1 MRAWIALLLALPLAS
16 VGRLCTLAGHNAQ
29 PLFNTAPPS
38 PTVTQC
44 YGRASADKPFAPY
57 KPCPTS
63 PLGHYKD
70 IKFSSIDAI
79 PGLKGSPWD
88 KPTATIVYPQEALS
102 GTKFPVL
109 IWGHGTGIGS
119 IAPMTNLSYI
129 VAMSTVAS
137 QGFIIV
143 GPDTCRYLECASLF
157 HEDMLQTLK
166 ACSANRT
173 LHPALHHADFD
184 RVGVFGHSMGAM
196 GAMVAAG
203 GGVGNNTHPSD
214 YNITA
219 AVAMHTCWDPG
230 EAAKNV
236 KVPIMFTAGTA
247 DHICPDGCS
256 ELFYDAVPDTV
267 DKILFDVRNASH
279 MACSGIGDN
288 SEVPAVALFL
298 ACYVK
303 GERCE
308 EIHGRGDGICGQI
321 IQDKLS
327 DCRVHVATK
336 GSSM

>member
-1 MRAWIALLLALPLAS
+1 MHCHSDRMRAWIALLLALPLAS

-29 PLFNTAPPS
+29 PLFNIAPPS

-44 YGRASADKPFAPY
+44 YGRASADKPFGPY

-79 PGLKGSPWD
+79 PGLKGSLWD

-102 GTKFPVL
+102 GGCHCPLLPPFTAAPTANCCCCIHRCGTHCQLLLLLLLLHPLLLLYPLLLLLLYPLLLAGTKFPVL

-166 ACSANRT
+166 ACSANRCFRPT
-173 LHPALHHADFD
+173 P
-184 RVGVFGHSMGAM
+184 
-196 GAMVAAG
+196 
-203 GGVGNNTHPSD
+203 
-214 YNITA
+214 
-219 AVAMHTCWDPG
+219 
-230 EAAKNV
+230 
-236 KVPIMFTAGTA
+236 
-247 DHICPDGCS
+247 
-256 ELFYDAVPDTV
+256 
-267 DKILFDVRNASH
+267 NAH
-279 MACSGIGDN
+279 
-288 SEVPAVALFL
+288 
-298 ACYVK
+298 
-303 GERCE
+303 
-308 EIHGRGDGICGQI
+308 
-321 IQDKLS
+321 
-327 DCRVHVATK
+327 
-336 GSSM
+336 